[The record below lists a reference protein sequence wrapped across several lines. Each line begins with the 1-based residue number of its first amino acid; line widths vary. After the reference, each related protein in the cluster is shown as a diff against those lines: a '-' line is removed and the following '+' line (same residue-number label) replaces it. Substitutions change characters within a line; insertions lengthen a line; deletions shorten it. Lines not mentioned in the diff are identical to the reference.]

1 MSEREREQR
10 RVDRLFCH
18 LFQLAHICLGKLD
31 RCTRGSYF
39 PLHRVKVEKAFE
51 SVRRSCQIP
60 AMELY
65 LRLQVCNRS
74 ALQVPGSSVSC
85 HFV

>member
-1 MSEREREQR
+1 MGLWDRNRGGGRVMREQW

-39 PLHRVKVEKAFE
+39 PLHRGKVEKAF
-51 SVRRSCQIP
+51 
-60 AMELY
+60 
-65 LRLQVCNRS
+65 
-74 ALQVPGSSVSC
+74 
-85 HFV
+85 